1 MGSKDVHHGLTGDG
15 IFGAQDE
22 NTRLIDI
29 GVSVA
34 IVDSIAISFAIVDS
48 IAGSIAGSIEDSI
61 AISFAVVD
69 SIVAI
74 GMSIK
79 TILLGRRRWR
89 GFQDQVGVSSS
100 ISKIV
105 D

>member
-1 MGSKDVHHGLTGDG
+1 MGSKDIHHGLTGDG

-34 IVDSIAISFAIVDS
+34 IVDSIAGF
-48 IAGSIAGSIEDSI
+48 IENSI
-61 AISFAVVD
+61 AIGLAVVD

>member
-1 MGSKDVHHGLTGDG
+1 MGSKDIHHGLTGDG
-15 IFGAQDE
+15 IFGAKDE

-34 IVDSIAISFAIVDS
+34 IVDSIA
-48 IAGSIAGSIEDSI
+48 GSIKDFI

-100 ISKIV
+100 ISKIA

>member
-1 MGSKDVHHGLTGDG
+1 MGSKDIHHGLTGDG

-22 NTRLIDI
+22 NSRLIDI
-29 GVSVA
+29 GVFV
-34 IVDSIAISFAIVDS
+34 AIVDS
-48 IAGSIAGSIEDSI
+48 IAGSIKDFT

-74 GMSIK
+74 SMSIK

-100 ISKIV
+100 ISKIA